1 MSGIRKA
8 MSGVEKT
15 LIALAMMARLP
26 TGNSLYNLPR
36 PRPRA
41 VQFDGIPPARWH
53 HTGTA
58 AVKRAARKA
67 RNLKQRKARR

>member
-8 MSGVEKT
+8 MSGIEKT
-15 LIALAMMARLP
+15 LIALALGSLP
-26 TGNSLYNLPR
+26 TGNSLYNL

-67 RNLKQRKARR
+67 RNRRKAKR

>member
-8 MSGVEKT
+8 MSGIEKT
-15 LIALAMMARLP
+15 LIALALGSLP

-67 RNLKQRKARR
+67 RNRRKAKR

>member
-26 TGNSLYNLPR
+26 TGNSTYNL

>member
-8 MSGVEKT
+8 MSGIEKT
-15 LIALAMMARLP
+15 LIALALGSLP
-26 TGNSLYNLPR
+26 TGNSLYNL

-58 AVKRAARKA
+58 AGKRAARKA
-67 RNLKQRKARR
+67 RNRRKAKR

>member
-26 TGNSLYNLPR
+26 TGNSTYNL

-67 RNLKQRKARR
+67 RNRRKAKR

>member
-8 MSGVEKT
+8 MSGIEKT
-15 LIALAMMARLP
+15 LIALALGSLP

-36 PRPRA
+36 PRLRA

-67 RNLKQRKARR
+67 RNRRKAK

>member
-8 MSGVEKT
+8 MSGIEKT
-15 LIALAMMARLP
+15 LIALALGSLP

-58 AVKRAARKA
+58 AGKRAARKA
-67 RNLKQRKARR
+67 RNRRKAKR

>member
-26 TGNSLYNLPR
+26 TGNSTYNLPR
-36 PRPRA
+36 PRAAQVDRLPAGTTPARLRA
-41 VQFDGIPPARWH
+41 NVPPARH
-53 HTGTA
+53 ATA
-58 AVKRAARKA
+58 ERLSDERH
-67 RNLKQRKARR
+67 